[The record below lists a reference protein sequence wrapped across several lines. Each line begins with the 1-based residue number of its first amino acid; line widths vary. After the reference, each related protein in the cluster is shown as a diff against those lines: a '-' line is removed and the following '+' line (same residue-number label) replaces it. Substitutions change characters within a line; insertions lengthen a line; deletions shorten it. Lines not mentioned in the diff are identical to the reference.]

1 MTDKT
6 GLFITLEGG
15 EGTGKSTLLSG
26 LAERMSSFGK
36 TVVTTREPGGTILA
50 EAVRELALHPPESQS
65 WSPMA
70 EALLMNAARANH
82 LDDLIRPSLLKG
94 HWVLSDRFSDSTLA
108 YQSIGGVP
116 LETLRMI
123 ETAVLGDTTPDMTFV
138 LDAPPEALITRR
150 KNRGVKLDAFE
161 ARPLAF
167 HDAVRERFLAI
178 AKGDPARYIV
188 LDALAPADA
197 VLAQAWSAIGEHNPQ
212 KSAATL

>member
-26 LAERMSSFGK
+26 LAARISALGQ
-36 TVVTTREPGGTILA
+36 TVVKTREPGGTILA
-50 EAVRELALHPPESQS
+50 EAVRGLALHPPKGQT
-65 WSPMA
+65 WSPLA

-116 LETLRMI
+116 LETLRMF
-123 ETAVLGDTTPDMTFV
+123 ETAVLCDTAPDMTLV
-138 LDAPPEALITRR
+138 LDAPPEALIARR
-150 KNRGVKLDAFE
+150 KSRGEKLDAFE

-167 HDAVRERFLAI
+167 HDAVRERFLSI
-178 AKGDPARYIV
+178 AKNDPARYIV
-188 LDALAPADA
+188 LDALAPVDE
-197 VLAQAWSAIGEHNPQ
+197 VLTQAWSAIGERNA
-212 KSAATL
+212 KTSATL